1 MAIIKCPECG
11 HQTSDKAPVCP
22 NCGVEIAGKIIK
34 CPYCGEIYLKSE
46 VVCPH
51 CHKSAP
57 DNSNIINNSNE
68 NTNETSE
75 LDSEKD
81 FGTPKQDSIVTTEEN
96 TITTLHNN
104 IGHDQQDNTPVINF
118 NPQNGHDIPQKKK
131 SNKTIIIVSL
141 IIAVLAVFIC
151 YYFYNGAQKDKEED
165 DYMYALNSDDPMV
178 LQDYLDNYKNA
189 PQEHI
194 DSITAHLQRLSQLD
208 QDWTNAVV
216 SGSKSALTEY
226 LKMHPDSPHRQ
237 EALDKID
244 SIDWAQCS
252 KINTS
257 DAYQMYITEHS
268 DGNHYDEAVI
278 ALKKIKATQV
288 SIDERQAINDIFRR
302 FFISIN
308 ERDANSLISTVND
321 YVNFLGKS
329 NATKEDIIYFM
340 NKLYKEDVQSM
351 VWSITSDYNIQKK
364 EIGDEQYEY
373 SVSFMTNQKVEKTDN
388 TSSVHKYKINAKVNP
403 DGKITDMSMTRINE

>member
-51 CHKSAP
+51 CHKSATGNENLSEENIEP
-57 DNSNIINNSNE
+57 QNIDAEDLTNNQHPAPLENDIILSPQKEVYNTQENDVKNTDNSSTNN
-68 NTNETSE
+68 
-75 LDSEKD
+75 
-81 FGTPKQDSIVTTEEN
+81 F
-96 TITTLHNN
+96 
-104 IGHDQQDNTPVINF
+104 
-118 NPQNGHDIPQKKK
+118 DIQPKKK
-131 SNKTIIIVSL
+131 NNKTIIIVSI
-141 IIAVLAVFIC
+141 IIAIFALGIC
-151 YYFYNGAQKDKEED
+151 FHVYKNAQTDKEEEE
-165 DYMYALNSDDPMV
+165 YEYAMSSEDPMI
-178 LQDYLDNYKNA
+178 LQEYLNNFKDA

-194 DSITAHLQRLSQLD
+194 DSINARLQRLSQLD

-226 LKMHPDSPHRQ
+226 LKMHPDSPHKQ

-244 SIDWAQCS
+244 SIDWEQCS
-252 KINTS
+252 KLNTS
-257 DAYQMYITEHS
+257 DAYQMYIDNHS
-268 DGNHYDEAVI
+268 DGNHYEEAVL
-278 ALKKIKATQV
+278 ALKKIKADKV
-288 SIDERQAINDIFRR
+288 SLEERQAIGNIFHK

-308 ERDANSLISTVND
+308 ERDENGLISTVND

-329 NATKEDIIYFM
+329 NATKEDIIVFM
-340 NKLYKEDVQSM
+340 NKLYKQDVQSM
-351 VWSITSDYNIQKK
+351 MWSISSDYNIQKK

-373 SVSFMTNQKVEKTDN
+373 SVSFMTNQKVEKTDA
-388 TSSVHKYKINAKVNP
+388 TSSVNKYKISAKVNP
-403 DGKITDMSMTRINE
+403 DGKITEMSMTRINE

>member
-57 DNSNIINNSNE
+57 NKNDNFSENYNAESNDISAFNSEQNPYDNIGNKFNINTPNETNNNSE
-68 NTNETSE
+68 TVIYDTNVNQN
-75 LDSEKD
+75 DD
-81 FGTPKQDSIVTTEEN
+81 NNVPKRKN
-96 TITTLHNN
+96 
-104 IGHDQQDNTPVINF
+104 
-118 NPQNGHDIPQKKK
+118 
-131 SNKTIIIVSL
+131 NKTIFIVSI
-141 IIAVLAVFIC
+141 IIALLALGVC
-151 YYFYNGAQKDKEED
+151 YYFYENAQKNKEEEE
-165 DYMYALNSDDPMV
+165 YRFALNSEDPMI
-178 LQDYLDNYKNA
+178 LQEYLNNFKDA

-194 DSITAHLQRLSQLD
+194 DSINVRLQRISQLD
-208 QDWTNAVV
+208 KDWTNALI

-226 LKMHPDSPHRQ
+226 LKIHPDSPHKQ

-252 KINTS
+252 KLNTS
-257 DAYQMYITEHS
+257 EAYQIYMDNHT
-268 DGNHYDEAVI
+268 DGNYYEEALV
-278 ALKKIKATQV
+278 ALKKIKANEV
-288 SIDERQAINDIFRR
+288 SLEERQAISNLFHN
-302 FFISIN
+302 FFVSIN
-308 ERDANSLISTVND
+308 ERDENGLISTVSD

-329 NATKEDIIYFM
+329 NATKEDLIFFM
-340 NKLYKEDVQSM
+340 NKLYKQDIQNM
-351 VWSITSDYNIQKK
+351 LWSISSDYNIQKK

-373 SVSFMTNQKVEKTDN
+373 SVSFMANQKVEKADN
-388 TSSVHKYKINAKVNP
+388 SSSVNKYKINSRVNP
-403 DGKITDMSMTRINE
+403 DGKIIEMSMTRINE

>member
-51 CHKSAP
+51 CHKSAL
-57 DNSNIINNSNE
+57 DNSAATSNDNA
-68 NTNETSE
+68 NTNDTSE
-75 LDSEKD
+75 VNIEKD
-81 FGTPKQDSIVTTEEN
+81 FSTSKQDSIVNTEEKK
-96 TITTLHNN
+96 ITTLQNNVEHNPEV
-104 IGHDQQDNTPVINF
+104 NTPVLNF
-118 NPQNGHDIPQKKK
+118 NPENNNITPKKK

-141 IIAVLAVFIC
+141 IIAVLAVGIC
-151 YYFYNGAQKDKEED
+151 FYFYNDAKNDKEEE

-194 DSITAHLQRLSQLD
+194 DSITAHLQRLAQLD

-216 SGSKSALTEY
+216 SGSKSSLTEY
-226 LKMHPDSPHRQ
+226 LKTHPDSPHKQ

-278 ALKKIKATQV
+278 ALKKIKATKV
-288 SIDERQAINDIFRR
+288 SIDERQAISDIFRR

-308 ERDANSLISTVND
+308 ERDENGLISNVND

-340 NKLYKEDVQSM
+340 NKLYKQDVQSM
-351 VWSITSDYNIQKK
+351 VWSITGDYNIQKK

-388 TSSVHKYKINAKVNP
+388 TSSVHKYKINAKINP